1 MQRNWGKYSV
11 GLEERF
17 DKQSWFYQTAP
28 LGIDCV
34 LMKFEEPFLSVN
46 CLLFPGKPLDY
57 R

>member
-46 CLLFPGKPLDY
+46 CLLLPGETFKL
-57 R
+57 